1 MCTYCLE
8 VCINV
13 VRGDR
18 ALRKDE
24 KEERKPSERGI
35 RGCHSKGLS
44 PQTQNF
50 APFCPFFFALSLLFG
65 KCGSEFRWEVSNVFV
80 FGWGVG
86 TLGMY
91 VWVFGG

>member
-1 MCTYCLE
+1 MPF
-8 VCINV
+8 
-13 VRGDR
+13 
-18 ALRKDE
+18 
-24 KEERKPSERGI
+24 ER
-35 RGCHSKGLS
+35 
-44 PQTQNF
+44 
-50 APFCPFFFALSLLFG
+50 PFTPNPELCPLLPFFFALSLLFG